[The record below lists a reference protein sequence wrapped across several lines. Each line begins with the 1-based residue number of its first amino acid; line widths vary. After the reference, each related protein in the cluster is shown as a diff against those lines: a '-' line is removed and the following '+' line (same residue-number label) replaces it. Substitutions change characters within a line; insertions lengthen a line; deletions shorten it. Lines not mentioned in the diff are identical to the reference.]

1 MNIIFEKGLVA
12 TIDGAS
18 KAGKF
23 STIVT
28 SILSY
33 VLSFSMSHML
43 SSIRGLSLICIIAC
57 LKIVFPAVL

>member
-1 MNIIFEKGLVA
+1 MNTIFEKGLVA

-23 STIVT
+23 STIAT
-28 SILSY
+28 SI
-33 VLSFSMSHML
+33 LSFSMSHML
-43 SSIRGLSLICIIAC
+43 SSIRGLSLICTIAC